1 MNIYGQLQT
10 VLPSKSCPEMMTEST
25 KQELGTLNKY
35 NANIFDH
42 LFKPQIQLTI
52 YVQKNSGNYGTTP

>member
-1 MNIYGQLQT
+1 
-10 VLPSKSCPEMMTEST
+10 MMTEST

>member
-1 MNIYGQLQT
+1 
-10 VLPSKSCPEMMTEST
+10 MMTEST

-52 YVQKNSGNYGTTP
+52 YAQKNSGNYGTTP